1 MKMDSKKVGI
11 GIIGLIVLIIVG
23 IFLFGGNKEVYK
35 VTFVN
40 DDSKEVV
47 EVKKND
53 AVSRPDDPTKTVY
66 VFKGWYNGT
75 TEFDFTSKITED
87 ITLTAQW
94 EKVADKVDDSDKN
107 YYNMLFNIFGSYSWL
122 VILAELVVV
131 IGLSARIRKMKP
143 TTAKLLFCAYSFL
156 TGLTFSS
163 IFVIYEI
170 SSIIYV
176 FGITALLFLI
186 FALIGYF
193 TKIDLT
199 KIGVYL
205 FMILLGVIICSIINI
220 FVGSKTFDLGIT
232 IVCLIVFIIYIA
244 YDMQI
249 IKRNLYLISEED
261 NLAIYGALQLYLDF
275 INIFLRLLQLFGR
288 SRD

>member
-1 MKMDSKKVGI
+1 MGDKMIESKNVFSKVFMWMFIGLAITFGI
-11 GIIGLIVLIIVG
+11 G
-23 IFLFGGNKEVYK
+23 YY
-35 VTFVN
+35 
-40 DDSKEVV
+40 
-47 EVKKND
+47 
-53 AVSRPDDPTKTVY
+53 VSINP
-66 VFKGWYNGT
+66 
-75 TEFDFTSKITED
+75 
-87 ITLTAQW
+87 
-94 EKVADKVDDSDKN
+94 
-107 YYNMLFNIFGSYSWL
+107 NMLFNIFGSYYWLL
-122 VILAELVVV
+122 VIAELVVV
-131 IGLSARIRKMKP
+131 IWLSARIRKMKP
-143 TTAKLLFCAYSFL
+143 TTAKILFCVYSFL

-163 IFVIYEI
+163 IFVVYEI

-205 FMILLGVIICSIINI
+205 FMALLGVIICSIINI
-220 FVGSKTFDLGIT
+220 FVGSETFDLGIT

-249 IKRNLYLISEED
+249 IKRNLYLIPEED

>member
-1 MKMDSKKVGI
+1 MIESKNVFSKVFMWMFIGLAITFGI
-11 GIIGLIVLIIVG
+11 GYYVSVNPNM
-23 IFLFGGNKEVYK
+23 IFNV
-35 VTFVN
+35 
-40 DDSKEVV
+40 
-47 EVKKND
+47 
-53 AVSRPDDPTKTVY
+53 
-66 VFKGWYNGT
+66 
-75 TEFDFTSKITED
+75 
-87 ITLTAQW
+87 
-94 EKVADKVDDSDKN
+94 
-107 YYNMLFNIFGSYSWL
+107 FGSYYWLL
-122 VILAELVVV
+122 VIAELVVV
-131 IGLSARIRKMKP
+131 IWLSARIRRMKP
-143 TTAKLLFCAYSFL
+143 TTAKILFCVYSFL

-163 IFVIYEI
+163 IFVVYEI

-176 FGITALLFLI
+176 FGITAILFLI

-205 FMILLGVIICSIINI
+205 FMALLGVIICSIINI
-220 FVGSKTFDLGIT
+220 FVGSETFDLGIT

-249 IKRNLYLISEED
+249 IKRNLYLIPEED

-288 SRD
+288 NRD